1 MMVCLFSQEIS
12 MFIPQAHG
20 RAALITCSKRL
31 KHLGHFHYIIT
42 AREWK
47 QYQNQNNYKT
57 QWSSIS
63 WKIAPP
69 QGWIPPSLSSVALS
83 PSLLISPPLALNST
97 CLWCRVPCQP
107 PDLLGRRGRRVS
119 LSLLFYGCFATAG
132 AGRLFPQNMV
142 TWAKSLA
149 LEITSCLMIWWWLI
163 IIKMGVTKNLQLL
176 TNHLILQV

>member
-12 MFIPQAHG
+12 MFIPQAILG

-149 LEITSCLMIWWWLI
+149 LEITSCLMILTMIDNYKDGCDKKIYNLPI
-163 IIKMGVTKNLQLL
+163 I
-176 TNHLILQV
+176 